1 MSENDQV
8 YQIDSGDDAL
18 WSSVVDR
25 VQQDD
30 FYVFVSQAMDVRP
43 EDVVADVE
51 KKPSGSATYF
61 ASPTAIAADID
72 STQVYWPASF
82 PLLKRQ
88 AVVAV
93 PSSIAKSIVRPRSQS
108 DLLLQLAAAEQPVKV
123 VAAPRLGFDWKA
135 GTLPLADSGT
145 PADDAVSE
153 FLSEKSSNMPDIVRS
168 GLLLA
173 NGEDEASHRVSQS
186 FEGESDFDYWHG
198 LMHRREPDYG
208 NANYWFRRVGQHPAF
223 DDLPAAI
230 KRIFATISDV
240 SVPSF
245 AEETWSAFD
254 AIDNFRRATDQPGS
268 ELERQA
274 RLIQQAEI
282 ANLLHYIAAP

>member
-8 YQIDSGDDAL
+8 YQIDLGDDAL
-18 WSSVVDR
+18 WNSVVDR
-25 VQQDD
+25 VRQDD
-30 FYVFVSQAMDVRP
+30 SCVFIAQETDINSGEVTAGSI
-43 EDVVADVE
+43 E
-51 KKPSGSATYF
+51 KSPKLATYF

-72 STQVYWPASF
+72 STQVFWPASF
-82 PLLKRQ
+82 PLLKQQ

-93 PSSIAKSIVRPRSQS
+93 PYNNAKSITRPRSQS
-108 DLLLQLAAAEQPVKV
+108 DLLLQLVAAEQPVKV

-145 PADDAVSE
+145 PADEAVSE
-153 FLSEKSSNMPDIVRS
+153 FLSEKSSDIPDIVWA

-208 NANYWFRRVGQHPAF
+208 NASYWFRRVGQHPAF
-223 DDLPAAI
+223 DDLPTAI
-230 KRIFATISDV
+230 KRIFATINDV
-240 SVPSF
+240 SVPPF
-245 AEETWSAFD
+245 AEETWSAAD
-254 AIDNFRRATDQPGS
+254 AIEYFHRAADQPGS
-268 ELERQA
+268 ELERHA

-282 ANLLHYIAAP
+282 ANLLRHV